1 MPIGTLEAIQQGGLV
16 LYACLK
22 AFLPLPSLEVVLIPL
37 ILKNPDGWLLYA
49 MEGAV
54 GTAIGGWI
62 GYQIARRA
70 QQAVLRKFASEQEIA
85 SGRQLMDRYGVL
97 AVFIGGVTPI
107 PDFLLAYL
115 AGMTQMAL
123 IPFLL
128 SDGTARLLRSVL
140 VGWCIRTLGYV
151 VDISHGR
158 MAVIALGAQ
167 RRMKPRKKA
176 SVPKGL
182 FPCL

>member
-70 QQAVLRKFASEQEIA
+70 QQAVLRKFD
-85 SGRQLMDRYGVL
+85 RVYTQLLESLEKY
-97 AVFIGGVTPI
+97 
-107 PDFLLAYL
+107 
-115 AGMTQMAL
+115 
-123 IPFLL
+123 
-128 SDGTARLLRSVL
+128 S
-140 VGWCIRTLGYV
+140 
-151 VDISHGR
+151 
-158 MAVIALGAQ
+158 
-167 RRMKPRKKA
+167 
-176 SVPKGL
+176 
-182 FPCL
+182 

>member
-70 QQAVLRKFASEQEIA
+70 QQAE
-85 SGRQLMDRYGVL
+85 M
-97 AVFIGGVTPI
+97 
-107 PDFLLAYL
+107 
-115 AGMTQMAL
+115 
-123 IPFLL
+123 
-128 SDGTARLLRSVL
+128 
-140 VGWCIRTLGYV
+140 CIRDRHGLLG
-151 VDISHGR
+151 R
-158 MAVIALGAQ
+158 LRLPLW
-167 RRMKPRKKA
+167 RRLRFC
-176 SVPKGL
+176 GG
-182 FPCL
+182 

>member
-37 ILKNPDGWLLYA
+37 ILKNQDGWLLYA
-49 MEGAV
+49 MEGAL

-115 AGMTQMAL
+115 AGMTQMAP

-151 VDISHGR
+151 VDIERWGT
-158 MAVIALGAQ
+158 VISLVMVAWLLLRWARSDG
-167 RRMKPRKKA
+167 
-176 SVPKGL
+176 
-182 FPCL
+182 